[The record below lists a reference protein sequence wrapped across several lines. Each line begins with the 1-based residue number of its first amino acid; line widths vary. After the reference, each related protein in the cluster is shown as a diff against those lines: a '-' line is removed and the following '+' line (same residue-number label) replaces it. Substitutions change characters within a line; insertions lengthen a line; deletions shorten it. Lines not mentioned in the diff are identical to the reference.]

1 MDCAPSGRSTP
12 PARPAP
18 AGAGRR
24 AAWAAAALLALAT
37 SGCVTPE
44 GVRYGEVTAVP
55 GAYASVPA
63 PLSIG
68 EIVAELRAGR
78 VQADLAADI
87 RQRGLLAPARG
98 ADIDLLRQQG
108 AGSELIDAVR
118 DESEDMLRA
127 APVTPAPV
135 TVVPGYYGYYPY
147 YDPYYG
153 WYPWVPFSFG
163 LWWYGGDRHHRPAPG
178 VRPYRPPPSAR
189 PPSPRAPV
197 PFKPSR

>member
-1 MDCAPSGRSTP
+1 MARCAT
-12 PARPAP
+12 
-18 AGAGRR
+18 
-24 AAWAAAALLALAT
+24 AALLALAT
-37 SGCVTPE
+37 AGCVTTE

-55 GAYASVPA
+55 GAYAAVPA

-118 DESEDMLRA
+118 DESEEMLRA
-127 APVTPAPV
+127 APVAQDPV
-135 TVVPGYYGYYPY
+135 TVVPGYYG
-147 YDPYYG
+147 
-153 WYPWVPFSFG
+153 
-163 LWWYGGDRHHRPAPG
+163 
-178 VRPYRPPPSAR
+178 
-189 PPSPRAPV
+189 
-197 PFKPSR
+197 

>member
-1 MDCAPSGRSTP
+1 MAPW
-12 PARPAP
+12 A
-18 AGAGRR
+18 
-24 AAWAAAALLALAT
+24 AAAALLALAT

-55 GAYASVPA
+55 GAYAAVPA

-78 VQADLAADI
+78 VQADIAADI

-98 ADIDLLRQQG
+98 ADIDLLLRQG

-127 APVTPAPV
+127 APVAPAPV

-163 LWWYGGDRHHRPAPG
+163 LWWYGGDRHHHPAPG

-197 PFKPSR
+197 PIKPSR

>member
-1 MDCAPSGRSTP
+1 MDCAPSTRPGP
-12 PARPAP
+12 LGRPAP
-18 AGAGRR
+18 AGVRR
-24 AAWAAAALLALAT
+24 LAPSAAAALLALAA

-55 GAYASVPA
+55 GAYAAVPA
-63 PLSIG
+63 PLSVG

-98 ADIDLLRQQG
+98 ADIDLLLQQG
-108 AGSELIDAVR
+108 ASDELIDAVR

-127 APVTPAPV
+127 APVAPAPV
-135 TVVPGYYGYYPY
+135 TVVPGYYGYSPY

-163 LWWYGGDRHHRPAPG
+163 LWWYGGDRH
-178 VRPYRPPPSAR
+178 YRPPPAARQHRPPPAAR